1 MFIKMSTTTEQD
13 TQTTRKRKTVRL
25 TGDEKKALN
34 KKAKKYDTQED
45 LADAIGM
52 NRGTLLR
59 IMELG
64 RGSEDNIVIIR
75 EWIGDIANVA

>member
-1 MFIKMSTTTEQD
+1 MSTTTEQD

-75 EWIGDIANVA
+75 EWIGNIANVA